1 MTTSNSMHMP
11 DSSKDAG
18 RSIGSPELIER
29 LAREMQA
36 REGADLPHAFYVE
49 QIRRQLSGEPPINVT
64 NKPSD
69 MNATTPAAT
78 SSVFQCW
85 AMPEHD
91 DYRNRKANR

>member
-1 MTTSNSMHMP
+1 MTTNSMHMP

-29 LAREMQA
+29 LAKEMQA

-49 QIRRQLSGEPPINVT
+49 QIRRQLSGEPLINLP

-85 AMPEHD
+85 AMPEHHEET
-91 DYRNRKANR
+91 RNKAAAR